1 MRKDIEQLANSSNLE
16 DKIQAAKHSALFI
29 VASDIAEKLVD
40 DENISVR
47 FAIATHPDLFAQAP
61 HIVEKLAND
70 KNSFVCMALEKNAH
84 KQGIDLKEFLTQYFK
99 TS

>member
-16 DKIQAAKHSALFI
+16 DKIQAAKHPALFI

-61 HIVEKLAND
+61 HIVEKLLNRD
-70 KNSFVCMALEKNAH
+70 EDFIH
-84 KQGIDLKEFLTQYFK
+84 KTLAEVQIYLTILCILLK
-99 TS
+99 S